1 MKSAEKWI
9 KPLLQADISK
19 GVNHPYFDIIK
30 QIQLDAIKEGLLQAA
45 KIAENT
51 CGKGYK
57 FSEFNRGALSVKQ
70 NILAQTHHEN
80 HDQKK

>member
-1 MKSAEKWI
+1 MKSAEKWHN
-9 KPLLQADISK
+9 KLRAEECGYVPPCL
-19 GVNHPYFDIIK
+19 IK

-80 HDQKK
+80 R

>member
-1 MKSAEKWI
+1 MKTARFWQSQSPRTVYDQDAENWI
-9 KPLLQADISK
+9 Q
-19 GVNHPYFDIIK
+19 

-80 HDQKK
+80 R